1 MDIKKALFSEGFRV
15 MQTCFRYRTHMS
27 AGWRLSPYPAYEE
40 LQYQTVTQISVG
52 TRKRSAA
59 GQFLK
64 IALGQQDE
72 ALFSEGFRVIQT
84 CFRYRTHM
92 SAGWRLSPYPAYEK
106 LQYQTVT
113 QISVGPRKRSAA
125 GQFLKIAPGQHDEAL
140 FSEGFRVIQTCFR
153 YRTHLSA
160 GWRLS
165 PFPAYEKLKYQT
177 VTQISVGTRK
187 RSAAGQFLKIALGQ
201 QDEALFTE
209 GFYRT
214 IAKINA

>member
-1 MDIKKALFSEGFRV
+1 MDIKK
-15 MQTCFRYRTHMS
+15 
-27 AGWRLSPYPAYEE
+27 
-40 LQYQTVTQISVG
+40 
-52 TRKRSAA
+52 
-59 GQFLK
+59 
-64 IALGQQDE
+64 

-84 CFRYRTHM
+84 CFRYRTHL
-92 SAGWRLSPYPAYEK
+92 SAGRRLSPYPAYEK

-140 FSEGFRVIQTCFR
+140 FSEDFRVIQTCFR

-165 PFPAYEKLKYQT
+165 PYPAYEKFQYQT
-177 VTQISVGTRK
+177 VTQISVGPRK
-187 RSAAGQFLKIALGQ
+187 RSAAGQFLKIAPGQ
-201 QDEALFTE
+201 HDEALFSE